1 VAAGGLALAAVGF
14 ALLAQARPDAARQ
27 ALVGA
32 VGPELAGMIVALVV
46 AGIGL
51 GLTVAPLATIVVD
64 AAAPSGR
71 GSAAAVVIVFRLV
84 GMMVA
89 VSALTTYGVRRWAA
103 LGPEVFAGIGL
114 PEAQRLL
121 DAGLGLTSRI
131 AAEMAAVAGGVCLI
145 ALLVALGLPSGRGR

>member
-1 VAAGGLALAAVGF
+1 MRQRKL
-14 ALLAQARPDAARQ
+14 LLAG
-27 ALVGA
+27 V
-32 VGPELAGMIVALVV
+32 
-46 AGIGL
+46 GL

-71 GSAAAVVIVFRLV
+71 GSAAAVVIVLRLV

-89 VSALTTYGVRRWAA
+89 VSTLTTYGVRRWAA
-103 LGPEVFAGIGL
+103 LAPDAFAGIAL
-114 PEAQRLL
+114 QEAQRLL

-145 ALLVALGLPSGRGR
+145 ALLVSLGLPSGRRPATGPRP